1 MILMTVY
8 TFTRFMV
15 AFDEITILKM
25 FFVCVLS
32 YVPQSELERPVLKS
46 VFRTFSLLNTWMT
59 WFTSGGNWQLRGI
72 KSMKPAPLW
81 NMSRLE
87 KVTISH

>member
-46 VFRTFSLLNTWMT
+46 VFRTFSLLNT
-59 WFTSGGNWQLRGI
+59 
-72 KSMKPAPLW
+72 
-81 NMSRLE
+81 
-87 KVTISH
+87 

>member
-1 MILMTVY
+1 
-8 TFTRFMV
+8 MV
-15 AFDEITILKM
+15 TFDEITILKM

-72 KSMKPAPLW
+72 RSIRPAPLR
-81 NMSRLE
+81 NIGKSNNLTLILAI
-87 KVTISH
+87 K